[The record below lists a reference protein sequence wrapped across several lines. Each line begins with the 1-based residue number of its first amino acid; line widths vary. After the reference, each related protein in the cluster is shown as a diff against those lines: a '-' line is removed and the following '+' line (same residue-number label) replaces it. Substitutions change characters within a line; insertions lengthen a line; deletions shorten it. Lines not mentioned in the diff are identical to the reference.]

1 MFFEDFNKGIS
12 NFKKSFN
19 TYMQMILFFLFI
31 GNVFTKIAP
40 FKKLW
45 LQFQH

>member
-12 NFKKSFN
+12 NFKKSL
-19 TYMQMILFFLFI
+19 THMQMILFFLFI

-40 FKKLW
+40 FKKL
-45 LQFQH
+45 